1 MQTLEQR
8 RHLARSAETTGFGS
22 SLVPLRC
29 SRSESAS
36 ALDPIPLSGRLFPSL
51 FLPMILLT
59 PAEKQPLRGVIVR
72 TEALEKRRS
81 LARGEIYFASSL
93 VPLRFS
99 RSESVPL
106 YE

>member
-1 MQTLEQR
+1 MIFE
-8 RHLARSAETTGFGS
+8 E
-22 SLVPLRC
+22 V
-29 SRSESAS
+29 
-36 ALDPIPLSGRLFPSL
+36 LF
-51 FLPMILLT
+51 T
-59 PAEKQPLRGVIVR
+59 YAKKQPLRGVVVR

-99 RSESVPL
+99 WSESVPL